1 MQTIQTK
8 YLPATGTRGSRIK
21 VQAEWGSKTYAY
33 DHSAEDAHMAA
44 FNQFLT
50 ERNAMMHE
58 MYPDH
63 GKPWWELVAFAG
75 SLDRRGNVYIVK

>member
-8 YLPATGTRGSRIK
+8 YLAPTNTRGARIK
-21 VQAEWGSKTYAY
+21 VQAEWGSKTYDY
-33 DHSAEDAHMAA
+33 DHGAESAHDVA
-44 FNQFLT
+44 FEQFLA

-63 GKPWWELVAFAG
+63 GEPWWALVAAAE
-75 SLDRRGNVYIVK
+75 SLDHRGNVYIVK